1 MLQKRVVTDV
11 GDHAYELLMRVHEDV
26 ADVERELV
34 TNRARLSSLDQHFA
48 TMTGDLAQIRSELD
62 DMRADLSHIR
72 RRLDLVE
79 A

>member
-34 TNRARLSSLDQHFA
+34 TNRARLSSLEQHFA

>member
-1 MLQKRVVTDV
+1 MTDV
-11 GDHAYELLMRVHEDV
+11 GDLTYELLKRVHEDV
-26 ADVERELV
+26 ADVKRELV
-34 TNRARLSSLDQHFA
+34 TNRARLSSLEQYFA
-48 TMTGDLAQIRSELD
+48 RMTGDLAQIRSELD

>member
-1 MLQKRVVTDV
+1 
-11 GDHAYELLMRVHEDV
+11 MRVHEDV

-34 TNRARLSSLDQHFA
+34 TNRARLSSLEQYFA
-48 TMTGDLAQIRSELD
+48 RMTGDLAQIRSELD

>member
-34 TNRARLSSLDQHFA
+34 TNRARLSSLEQYFA
-48 TMTGDLAQIRSELD
+48 RMTGDLAQIRSELD

>member
-11 GDHAYELLMRVHEDV
+11 GDHAYELLMRVHEYV

-34 TNRARLSSLDQHFA
+34 TNRARLSSLEQYFA
-48 TMTGDLAQIRSELD
+48 RMTGDLAQIRSELD